1 MFSVSAGNWCCVVHA
16 SGAVREFGGWLFL
29 DSCSAEWLLEKAET
43 EPDESG
49 THAPLTQHVNGG
61 AFHNFGPPSHA
72 AWHQFQDAADALQSL
87 HAENQ
92 ARCYKDDGGG
102 GGSWCWSVFVS
113 LLRGKRLTERKYQS
127 SRKKMVAFVNN
138 RIWHFTPLAIFP
150 DNCHVNCTQ
159 IVFKRKRN
167 SYSIRWFWYTSFVIG
182 LKIKIIN
189 STFVFLYKLISETLH
204 NIRYSLLLMFVL
216 I

>member
-1 MFSVSAGNWCCVVHA
+1 MSCFSFELWTAFIRRQTAWYASHFSIFLRSMFSVSEGNWCWCVVHA

-72 AWHQFQDAADALQSL
+72 TWHRFQDAADALQSL

-92 ARCYKDDGGG
+92 ARCYEDDGGG

-159 IVFKRKRN
+159 IVFKRKEIVTV
-167 SYSIRWFWYTSFVIG
+167 SDGFDIQ
-182 LKIKIIN
+182 
-189 STFVFLYKLISETLH
+189 
-204 NIRYSLLLMFVL
+204 
-216 I
+216 